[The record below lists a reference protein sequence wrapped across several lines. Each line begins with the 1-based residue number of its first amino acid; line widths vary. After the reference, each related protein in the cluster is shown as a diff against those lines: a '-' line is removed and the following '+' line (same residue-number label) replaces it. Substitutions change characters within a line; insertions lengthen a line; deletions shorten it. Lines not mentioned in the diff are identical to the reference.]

1 MVDTLGLLAEAIQL
15 ACELGYDVRE
25 EPLGDTASGEVRIGA
40 IRHILL
46 NVSDLPTD
54 QLEQL
59 TKILAADDRWKT
71 VPVSHLLKRTL
82 CGD

>member
-1 MVDTLGLLAEAIQL
+1 MVNTLGLLAEAIQL

-40 IRHILL
+40 ARHILL
-46 NVSDLPTD
+46 NISDLPTD

-82 CGD
+82 RGD